1 MSDGDLVSVESADL
15 RRILHHYN
23 NLTARILTRAE
34 VALLDGDPDEHV
46 AALQAI
52 CDAAVA
58 LGEFTKESRTK
69 LLGADD

>member
-1 MSDGDLVSVESADL
+1 MSEGELVSVDSAEL

-34 VALLDGDPDEHV
+34 VALLDGDPAEHV

-52 CDAAVA
+52 VDGAVA
-58 LGEFTKESRTK
+58 LGEFTQESRAS